1 MDNSKMSAAGMNSNS
16 GGVTSNGNAS
26 SSGLR
31 PCQSSAQVPATHS
44 ETKPLADNT
53 DTRAAP
59 EGSSIRAAAIAAGA
73 RIASP
78 SDAASIIKAAQSKD
92 AIHIRPG
99 ESLSNH
105 LKPLAPRQ
113 FFPVTPITAP
123 SSVHASSSNTQQPAH
138 GGFGDSAA
146 AKDAIF
152 GSSDGSDEDVYDDDE
167 DSDDDGDE
175 GLSGDEAEQE

>member
-1 MDNSKMSAAGMNSNS
+1 MNSNS

-26 SSGLR
+26 SGLR
-31 PCQSSAQVPATHS
+31 QCQSSAQVPATHS
-44 ETKPLADNT
+44 ETKTPADNT
-53 DTRAAP
+53 DSRVAS

-99 ESLSNH
+99 ESLPNH
-105 LKPLAPRQ
+105 LKTLAPKPL
-113 FFPVTPITAP
+113 FPVPPVTVP
-123 SSVHASSSNTQQPAH
+123 SSVYASTSNMHPGQA
-138 GGFGDSAA
+138 GFGDSRA
-146 AKDAIF
+146 AKEAIF
-152 GSSDGSDEDVYDDDE
+152 GSSDGSDDDEYDDDE
-167 DSDDDGDE
+167 DSDDE